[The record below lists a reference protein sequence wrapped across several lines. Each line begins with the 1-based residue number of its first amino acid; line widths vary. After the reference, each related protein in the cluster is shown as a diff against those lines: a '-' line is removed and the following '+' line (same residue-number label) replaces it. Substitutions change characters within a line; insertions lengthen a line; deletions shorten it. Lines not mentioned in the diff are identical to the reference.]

1 MNLKKINFYIVNKKK
16 LSLFY
21 NDNNIKIN
29 FYIVYF
35 FYFIIK
41 YYI

>member
-29 FYIVYF
+29 FYIV
-35 FYFIIK
+35 FISIK
-41 YYI
+41 INN

>member
-21 NDNNIKIN
+21 NDNNKKEFLQI
-29 FYIVYF
+29 
-35 FYFIIK
+35 FIILDD
-41 YYI
+41 

>member
-21 NDNNIKIN
+21 KIKKNYNINIIKLIKI
-29 FYIVYF
+29 FL
-35 FYFIIK
+35 
-41 YYI
+41 